1 MHIRGSPRTTNQER
15 REHEASATHQ
25 HYLPWICIVIVA
37 SLVIRSACRNRAT
50 QIAGIVVAIVVNI
63 VYSVFCAV
71 TFRANLGRDRSCG
84 LDCVIGKTSSC
95 CVAFFHF
102 LIFAL
107 VLAVTG
113 WVSSSTSL
121 HDYCRRYHCR

>member
-71 TFRANLGRDRSCG
+71 TFRATSAVIGLAGWIALLGRHRHAV
-84 LDCVIGKTSSC
+84 LHSS
-95 CVAFFHF
+95 
-102 LIFAL
+102 IF
-107 VLAVTG
+107 
-113 WVSSSTSL
+113 SSLRWFSL
-121 HDYCRRYHCR
+121 